1 MRDAGRVAGLFRVGT
16 SSSSVPAA
24 DADAAVVGLTA
35 LQLPARV
42 VVVRHC
48 ASRGNGLQE
57 VQGHL
62 GVGVGR
68 GMHRV
73 RNPIGSC
80 RHFRPLQI
88 KSKRSEKFKAKK
100 SKKMRK
106 NAKNSEKMRKNRL
119 QFCFALFRFEA
130 KNTKV
135 KRSEKFEAKISE
147 KKRKKRSEIL

>member
-1 MRDAGRVAGLFRVGT
+1 MTAIATLWVVVPIVVRGAGRVAGLFRVGP

-24 DADAAVVGLTA
+24 VADAAVVGRTELP
-35 LQLPARV
+35 LPARV

-68 GMHRV
+68 VMHRV

-88 KSKRSEKFKAKK
+88 KSKRSEKFKAGK
-100 SKKMRK
+100 
-106 NAKNSEKMRKNRL
+106 
-119 QFCFALFRFEA
+119 
-130 KNTKV
+130 
-135 KRSEKFEAKISE
+135 SE
-147 KKRKKRSEIL
+147 KKQKNY

>member
-1 MRDAGRVAGLFRVGT
+1 MTAIATLWVVVPKVVWDAGRVAGLFRVGP
-16 SSSSVPAA
+16 SKSSVPAA
-24 DADAAVVGLTA
+24 VADAAVVGLTA
-35 LQLPARV
+35 LPLPARV
-42 VVVRHC
+42 VVLRHC
-48 ASRGNGLQE
+48 ASRGNDLQE

-100 SKKMRK
+100 SGKKRK
-106 NAKNSEKMRKNRL
+106 NAKK
-119 QFCFALFRFEA
+119 
-130 KNTKV
+130 
-135 KRSEKFEAKISE
+135 
-147 KKRKKRSEIL
+147 